1 MEARRARKQLQG
13 SVSYAVR
20 EGRRGY
26 GAEEEGTGHRLG
38 GEPPPW
44 ALPLSHNEDISPGGF
59 GEPVP

>member
-1 MEARRARKQLQG
+1 MEMRQTHKQLQG

-38 GEPPPW
+38 VSLLLGPCPCPT
-44 ALPLSHNEDISPGGF
+44 
-59 GEPVP
+59 VRT